1 MVWHTVFFSVLA
13 LISAIL
19 GFGGF
24 LSWGAL
30 MAQSLFVVFLVLALL
45 TIFIRK
51 KR

>member
-1 MVWHTVFFSVLA
+1 MVWHTAFFFTLA
-13 LISAIL
+13 LVSAIL

-24 LSWGAL
+24 LTWGAL
-30 MAQSLFVVFLVLALL
+30 VAQILFIVFLVLALF